1 MSMAAKV
8 LGNPDL
14 RSRGK
19 KRIAVIGAGISGLT
33 AAYVLSRE
41 HDVTVFEARSRLGGN
56 ADTRTEVSPFHI
68 DLGFVGFNEVT
79 YPNLVRLF
87 DELGIQS
94 RPAVQATDAVCGD
107 CQFRHMDGDTLGASG
122 LPPKPLDVAD
132 DDWRNFAA
140 DMARFGPQ
148 LSELV
153 DGRDV
158 AQTTGQFLKEH
169 GYSRYFTHHFL
180 YPRIGPWFLL
190 SSRDLDRMPIQFLRE
205 SMAPLSS
212 PEVQNSWRT
221 VEGGSQNYVSRIAQ
235 TLTDVRL
242 ATPVRSIRR
251 KTDGVEVLD
260 ATGLKHVFDQAVV
273 AVHPL
278 QALRM
283 LENPSQVER
292 EVLGAFEFAKV
303 AVVLHTDES
312 VLPADDCQGGLMMR
326 LTCAA
331 DTSPFGNCHVDVT
344 KALHLETGVRYL
356 KTFNPIDAIDPTKV
370 LVRELYEVP
379 LFTSA
384 SVEAQHKLRNM
395 SDDVLAWAGAYHGNG
410 FHEAGC
416 ASGVKAAEQLGVS
429 WV

>member
-1 MSMAAKV
+1 
-8 LGNPDL
+8 
-14 RSRGK
+14 
-19 KRIAVIGAGISGLT
+19 LT
-33 AAYVLSRE
+33 AAYILAKE
-41 HDVTVFEARSRLGGN
+41 HHVTVFEAKSRLGGN
-56 ADTRTEVSPFHI
+56 ADTRTEVTPFHI

-87 DELGIQS
+87 GELGIRS

-107 CQFRHMDGDTLGASG
+107 CQFRHMDGDTLGAGG
-122 LPPKPLDVAD
+122 LPPQPQDTHD
-132 DDWRNFAA
+132 EDWRKFGE
-140 DMARFGPQ
+140 DMIRFSRQ
-148 LSELV
+148 LGELV
-153 DGRDV
+153 DGREG
-158 AQTTGQFLKEH
+158 AKTTGQFLKEN

-190 SSRDLDRMPIQFLRE
+190 SSRDLDRMPIQFLRD
-205 SMAPLSS
+205 SMAPLSNAG
-212 PEVQNSWRT
+212 VQNSWRI
-221 VEGGSQNYVSRIAQ
+221 VEGGSQSYVNRLVQ
-235 TLTDVRL
+235 TLSEVRL

-251 KTDGVEVLD
+251 NEDGVEVVD
-260 ATGLKHVFDQAVV
+260 ATGQRHDFDKAVV

-283 LENPSQVER
+283 LENPRQEER
-292 EVLGAFEFAKV
+292 ETLGAFEFTKV
-303 AVVLHTDES
+303 EVVLHTDES
-312 VLPADDCQGGLMMR
+312 VLPSDDCQGGLMMR

-379 LFTSA
+379 LFTKA
-384 SVEAQHKLRNM
+384 TVEAQHKLRNL

-416 ASGVKAAEQLGVS
+416 TSGVKAAEQLGVS